1 MTDQSTDQTT
11 ALTRLIEE
19 AIDKG
24 ADTAEEINRAIL
36 DLPITVLDSLGMENT
51 SNEVKK
57 VQDSTIGAIYQL
69 VHDINHKVADLAT
82 ELLEQAGVA
91 IAPGVDFGTHAANEH
106 VRFAYTQP
114 ISVLR
119 EGVERIAKFLGK

>member
-82 ELLEQAGVA
+82 ELLEQRKS
-91 IAPGVDFGTHAANEH
+91 NEK
-106 VRFAYTQP
+106 A
-114 ISVLR
+114 
-119 EGVERIAKFLGK
+119 